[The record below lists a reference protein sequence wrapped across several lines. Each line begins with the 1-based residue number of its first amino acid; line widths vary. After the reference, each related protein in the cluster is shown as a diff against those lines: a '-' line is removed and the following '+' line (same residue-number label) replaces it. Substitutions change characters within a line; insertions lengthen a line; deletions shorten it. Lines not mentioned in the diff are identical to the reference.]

1 MQIELIETFLDLC
14 ATRNFN
20 RTAERLG
27 VTQSTISGRVR
38 ALERAL
44 DCRLFARSRSGT
56 ELTTAGLR
64 LEPHA
69 RSLRVIWSTAK
80 QAVGQSDVAAI
91 TFRIGI
97 QHDLL
102 ENHISD
108 WLASLRRAMPG
119 SAFYVEGD
127 YSVQMCQDVM
137 KGDLDLGIIYTPT
150 VDPDLHFETL
160 GELGYRMVSTETDRL
175 SEVEADRYILPNYS
189 PAFAVTHASLMPFLS
204 QGSVSS
210 GQAAVIRGL
219 LSAIGGTTYLP
230 EETVSGMEASGVAK
244 VVGDAPRIGQPVLA
258 VVHLRRRHRTAYRR
272 MIQALREQIP
282 RGRTDAG
289 GTVD

>member
-14 ATRNFN
+14 TTRNFN

-27 VTQSTISGRVR
+27 VTQSTVSGRVR

-69 RSLRVIWSTAK
+69 RTLRLSWVDAQ
-80 QAVGQSDVAAI
+80 QAVRQTDAAAL
-91 TFRIGI
+91 TLRIGI

-102 ENHISD
+102 ENHIAD

-119 SAFYVEGD
+119 SAFYVEAD
-127 YSVQMCQDVM
+127 YSIQMCQDVM
-137 KGDLDLGIIYTPT
+137 NGALDLAIIYTPT
-150 VDPDLHFETL
+150 AHPDLHFESL
-160 GELGYRMVSTETDRL
+160 GELGYRMVSTDTDSL
-175 SEVEADRYILPNYS
+175 SEVEPERYILPNYS
-189 PAFAVTHASLMPFLS
+189 PAFAATHAGLMPFLS

-219 LSAIGGTTYLP
+219 LTAIGGTTYLP
-230 EETVSGMEASGVAK
+230 EETVSALAADGEARPVA
-244 VVGDAPRIGQPVLA
+244 DAPRIGQPVFAL
-258 VVHLRRRHRTAYRR
+258 VHLRQRHRSAHRR
-272 MIQALREQIP
+272 MI
-282 RGRTDAG
+282 RTLKDQVPKG
-289 GTVD
+289 GGE

>member
-14 ATRNFN
+14 TTRNFN

-27 VTQSTISGRVR
+27 VTQSTVSGRVR

-69 RSLRVIWSTAK
+69 RTLRLSWVDAQ
-80 QAVGQSDVAAI
+80 QAVRQTDAAAL
-91 TFRIGI
+91 TLRIGI

-102 ENHISD
+102 ENHIAD

-119 SAFYVEGD
+119 SAFYVEAD
-127 YSVQMCQDVM
+127 YSIQMCQDVM
-137 KGDLDLGIIYTPT
+137 NGALDLAIIYTPT
-150 VDPDLHFETL
+150 AHPDLHFESL
-160 GELGYRMVSTETDRL
+160 GELGYRMVSTDTDSL
-175 SEVEADRYILPNYS
+175 SEVRPDRYILPNYS
-189 PAFAVTHASLMPFLS
+189 PAFAATHAGLMPFLS

-219 LSAIGGTTYLP
+219 LTAIGGTTYLP
-230 EETVSGMEASGVAK
+230 EETVSALAADGEARPVA
-244 VVGDAPRIGQPVLA
+244 DAPRIGQPVFAL
-258 VVHLRRRHRTAYRR
+258 VHLRQRHRSAHRR
-272 MIQALREQIP
+272 MI
-282 RGRTDAG
+282 RTLKDQVPKG
-289 GTVD
+289 GGE